1 MAQHQPIEIESLNDS
16 GVGVRVRFTW
26 RGDRYGHTI
35 SFVRGNEE
43 TACVESCEGDSTD
56 DWPPSPPIQEIHEQQ
71 NGGGKILFLT
81 GMAGTA
87 HWSMTV
93 ETRERFEQAEGKHR
107 SSQPLPG
114 PLSVE
119 RGPGRGESP
128 RHAIL
133 EENPPSSEATRMLWF
148 DAAVRVK
155 SKPTLLGS
163 SYRSLSPCNWIDMS
177 GTLQAVGSP
186 QAAVMFALP
195 DGNKQAWH
203 TPSTDRRLLKAQVP
217 ELVNSPTTIQWS
229 YGVASAIV

>member
-1 MAQHQPIEIESLNDS
+1 MPEPRIYEIESINDS

-26 RGDRYGHTI
+26 RGDRFGHTI

-43 TACVESCEGDSTD
+43 IVCVESCEGNSND
-56 DWPPSPPIQEIHEQQ
+56 DWPPSPPVQEIHQQ
-71 NGGGKILFLT
+71 QTDGGKILFLT

-93 ETRERFEQAEGKHR
+93 ETRERTVSG
-107 SSQPLPG
+107 
-114 PLSVE
+114 
-119 RGPGRGESP
+119 SP
-128 RHAIL
+128 IEL
-133 EENPPSSEATRMLWF
+133 LWF

-155 SKPTLLGS
+155 SRPTLLGS
-163 SYRSLSPCNWIDMS
+163 SYQSLSPCKWIDMS

-195 DGNKQAWH
+195 DGNNQGWH
-203 TPSTDRRLLKAQVP
+203 TPSTERRLVKAHVP
-217 ELVNSPTTIQWS
+217 DSVDSPTTIQWS

>member
-1 MAQHQPIEIESLNDS
+1 MAQQQSFEIESINET

-26 RGDRYGHTI
+26 RDDRFGHTI
-35 SFVRGNEE
+35 YFVRGE
-43 TACVESCEGDSTD
+43 TEIACVASCEGGSSD

-71 NGGGKILFLT
+71 NGDGKILFLT
-81 GMAGTA
+81 GMAGTG

-93 ETRERFEQAEGKHR
+93 ETRERFEQAEGKLR

-133 EENPPSSEATRMLWF
+133 EENPPSSEATKMLWF

-177 GTLQAVGSP
+177 GTLQAVGSR

-203 TPSTDRRLLKAQVP
+203 TPSTDRRLLNPHLP
-217 ELVNSPTTIQWS
+217 EEIHQPTTIQWS
-229 YGVASAIV
+229 YGVASTIV